1 MGKHPDDT
9 AALSELLTGQTD
21 RYLVPGLVRGLA
33 VLLAFS
39 PERPQLSLRELA
51 DALGVTR
58 SAVFRIAYTLTELGF
73 LTHQPETRSY
83 MLGPSVLRLGY
94 GYLASRDLVQVA
106 LPHLEAL
113 RDRTGWSAHL
123 GVLEGKDVV
132 YLLRVPTRQGL
143 ASIVHVGSRL
153 PAYATTMGR
162 ILLAHLSEDEVIALY
177 RDTPLSGAGP
187 RAVSDLPALLA
198 QLRQDRARGFVV
210 HIGGFQAGVA
220 SAAAALRDVSG
231 NVVAAINISAASTLT
246 DQGEIDQEIVPQLLS
261 SADLLSQA
269 LGYAAP
275 ATG

>member
-9 AALSELLTGQTD
+9 AALARRLTEQTD
-21 RYLVPGLVRGLA
+21 RYLVPGLVRGMA

-39 PERPQLSLRELA
+39 PERPQLTLRELA
-51 DALGVTR
+51 DAVGVTR

-73 LTHQPETRSY
+73 LTHQPDSRSY

-153 PAYATTMGR
+153 PAHATTMGR
-162 ILLAHLSEDEVIALY
+162 ILLAHLDEDEVIALY
-177 RDTPLSGAGP
+177 RDTPLSNAGP
-187 RAVSDLPALLA
+187 RAVTDLPALLA
-198 QLRQDRARGFVV
+198 QLRADRQRGVVV

-220 SAAAALRDVSG
+220 SAAVALRDVSG
-231 NVVAAINISAASTLT
+231 KVVAAINISAASTLT
-246 DQGEIDQEIVPQLLS
+246 EQHEIDDVIVPQLQ
-261 SADLLSQA
+261 AAAELLSQA

-275 ATG
+275 QSS

>member
-9 AALSELLTGQTD
+9 ADLTRLLSEQTD
-21 RYLVPGLVRGLA
+21 RYIVPGLVRGLA

-39 PERPQLSLRELA
+39 PERPRLTLRELA
-51 DALGVTR
+51 DAVGVTR

-73 LTHQPETRSY
+73 LNHQPETRSY
-83 MLGPSVLRLGY
+83 TLGPSVLRLGY

-106 LPHLEAL
+106 LPHLEVL

-177 RDTPLSGAGP
+177 RDTPLNAAGP
-187 RAVSDLPALLA
+187 RTISDLPALLE
-198 QLRQDRARGFVV
+198 QLRQDRARGYVV

-231 NVVAAINISAASTLT
+231 NVVASINVSAASTLT
-246 DQGEIDQEIVPQLLS
+246 DQSEIDDKIVPQLLS
-261 SADLLSQA
+261 AAELLSQA

-275 ATG
+275 PAG